1 MFFLVSRV
9 FFFFFFFFWFS
20 SICLVFSSFF
30 GFLEF
35 VFWFSS
41 SFVICSSF
49 FWFFL
54 SVFGVCY
61 VYDGSSSVLGCCV
74 WFIQLHF
81 SREQRRRF
89 LMS

>member
-1 MFFLVSRV
+1 ML
-9 FFFFFFFFWFS
+9 
-20 SICLVFSSFF
+20 LF

-35 VFWFSS
+35 FLFSS
-41 SFVICSSF
+41 SFVICYCF
-49 FWFFL
+49 LFFL
-54 SVFGVCY
+54 SVFGLFY

-81 SREQRRRF
+81 SRKQRRRF